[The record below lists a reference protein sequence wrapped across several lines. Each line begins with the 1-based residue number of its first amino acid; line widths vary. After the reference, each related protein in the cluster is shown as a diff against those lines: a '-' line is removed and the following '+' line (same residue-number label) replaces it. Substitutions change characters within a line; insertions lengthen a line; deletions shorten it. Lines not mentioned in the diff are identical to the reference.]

1 MAKKKVKKTNK
12 RITVKNETEEQKV
25 NFKKKKSDLVL
36 QKENIIL
43 DTDQPPLALDVTPDE
58 TIEAQLNKQ
67 RSEGVNP
74 TITFRVPQV
83 VINKLKIIARNK
95 SIDEDDDVHY
105 VDIVKEG
112 LVAMEKK
119 YKKYLKPKVDT

>member
-83 VINKLKIIARNK
+83 VINKLKII
-95 SIDEDDDVHY
+95 S
-105 VDIVKEG
+105 
-112 LVAMEKK
+112 
-119 YKKYLKPKVDT
+119 